1 MNRKSIVLLIIA
13 IISIDFFYFVPY
25 ESLGVGRI
33 VKSFIIIYLIWA
45 LWRKINVKAEFQNF
59 KCEIGLLAVLP
70 LISAF
75 SSYYYRGQ
83 PVLIGLMVARD
94 SLFWLLYFFLHKSRY
109 SAESVIKVI
118 SIVATISAFIFILQ
132 QIFYPTI
139 YLFNNLQHYD
149 DVEIRQGFYR
159 FRLFPLAPYMYFAFY
174 YSLWKLFET
183 KRLSYLGWTTL
194 YIIGIY
200 LTLTRQIYF
209 CIFIPAV
216 FYKFF
221 SINQIS
227 KNMLFSLLSGLILLY
242 FIFQNLDVI
251 IGRDFVERT
260 KNEVNE
266 DNIRMLSYAFF
277 GLEYWVDNLNM
288 LFGNGAA
295 SWGNSAYGNEI
306 QAIEENERLYRSD
319 IGIVG
324 LFNMYGIAYVIAVLL
339 LYIKFFKCYKHVPV
353 YLRLLIVA
361 SIINLPLGCW
371 TENGLYM
378 SMIFYL
384 IDKMSIRP
392 SLRRLENYRL
402 IKMENSPK

>member
-1 MNRKSIVLLIIA
+1 MSRKSIVLLLIA
-13 IISIDFFYFVPY
+13 IISVEFFFFMPY

-45 LWRKINVKAEFQNF
+45 LWRKINVKTEFRNF

-109 SAESVIKVI
+109 STESVIKVI

-132 QIFYPTI
+132 QIFYPTL
-139 YLFNNLQHYD
+139 YLFNSLQHYD

-221 SINQIS
+221 SINQLS
-227 KNMLFSLLSGLILLY
+227 KKMLFSLITGMIVLY
-242 FIFQNLDVI
+242 IIFQNLDVI

-260 KNEVNE
+260 KNEGNE

-277 GLEYWVDNLNM
+277 GLDYWVDNLNM

-295 SWGNSAYGNEI
+295 SWGNSSYGDEI
-306 QAIEENERLYRSD
+306 LHIEETNGLYRSD

-361 SIINLPLGCW
+361 SIINLPLACW

-384 IDKMSIRP
+384 IDKNLNQS
-392 SLRRLENYRL
+392 SFQQ
-402 IKMENSPK
+402 IKKHHLVLSEYSRK